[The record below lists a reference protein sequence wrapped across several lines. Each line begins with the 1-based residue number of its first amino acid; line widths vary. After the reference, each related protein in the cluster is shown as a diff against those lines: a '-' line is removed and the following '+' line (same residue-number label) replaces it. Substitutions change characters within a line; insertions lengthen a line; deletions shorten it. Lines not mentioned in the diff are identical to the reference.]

1 MIIPHQS
8 LTHGHCPSPVKQPTP
23 EEEIRRIAAEFEG
36 YHSEPFERAGFQGS
50 RWGLA
55 HVCRVR
61 PGRVLHVI
69 GASEMAET
77 LRQLLAEG
85 AVVGWTLQPSPN

>member
-1 MIIPHQS
+1 MIAASSDDDTP
-8 LTHGHCPSPVKQPTP
+8 PPVKQPTP

-36 YHSEPFERAGFQGS
+36 FHSDPFERAGFQGS

-61 PGRVLHVI
+61 PSRVLHVI

-77 LRQLLAEG
+77 LGQLLAEG

>member
-1 MIIPHQS
+1 MIAASSDDDTPP
-8 LTHGHCPSPVKQPTP
+8 LVKQPTP
-23 EEEIRRIAAEFEG
+23 EEEIRRIAAGF
-36 YHSEPFERAGFQGS
+36 HSEPFKRAGFQGS

-77 LRQLLAEG
+77 LGQLLAEG